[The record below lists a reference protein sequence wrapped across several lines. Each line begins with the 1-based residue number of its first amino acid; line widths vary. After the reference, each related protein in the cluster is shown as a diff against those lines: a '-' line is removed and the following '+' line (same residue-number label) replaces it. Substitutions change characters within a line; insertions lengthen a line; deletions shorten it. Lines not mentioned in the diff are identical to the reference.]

1 MALETTDARSGTS
14 PTLVFSADIE
24 RGLIE
29 SGAHVVSQIGS
40 PPVLAAAAAFLAA
53 GLERSVAAFG
63 FAALHTL
70 LMVLAPVA
78 YLLLQLR
85 RGRVSDLE
93 IFRRE
98 ERWRPYLATIAGAWL
113 AWSAIRFGGGPAR
126 LSGVAGVLALKA
138 ALIFV
143 VTLGWKISLHCA
155 TAAAA
160 GALAWKLVGT
170 PLPLLL
176 GGPLMIWSRLL
187 LRRHTPAQTIAGA
200 IVGALV
206 VLVFFDL
213 FAGRS

>member
-1 MALETTDARSGTS
+1 MALETTEARSGAPS
-14 PTLVFSADIE
+14 PLILSPVIE
-24 RGLIE
+24 RGLLE

-53 GLERSVAAFG
+53 GLERNAAAFG

-70 LMVLAPVA
+70 LMVLVPVA
-78 YLLLQLR
+78 YLLLQIR

-126 LSGVAGVLALKA
+126 LSGVAGVLALEA
-138 ALIFV
+138 ALVFA

-160 GALAWKLVGT
+160 GALVWKLVGT
-170 PLPLLL
+170 PLPLLV
-176 GGPLMIWSRLL
+176 GSPLMIWSRLL
-187 LRRHTPAQTIAGA
+187 LRRHTPAQTIAGSIA
-200 IVGALV
+200 GILV
-206 VLVFFDL
+206 VLVFFDF
-213 FAGRS
+213 FAGRN